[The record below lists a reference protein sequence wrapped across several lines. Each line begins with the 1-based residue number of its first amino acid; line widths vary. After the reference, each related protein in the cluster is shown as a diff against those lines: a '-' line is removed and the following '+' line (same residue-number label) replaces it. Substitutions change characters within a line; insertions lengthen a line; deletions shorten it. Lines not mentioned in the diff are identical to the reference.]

1 MQQFFEKYKKQL
13 LRGGVLLLVLI
24 TVVASGKQL
33 NVTLLESAI
42 GVVVTPFQ
50 DLTTGIS
57 SWVDETVTAS
67 RNKTDLKKENTELKN
82 QIAELLEENRRLA
95 MYEEENAQLS
105 LLLKI
110 AQKYPDYESVGAT
123 VIAKDPGVWYDG
135 FTIDK
140 GTKHDISANMVLIAP
155 EGLVGK
161 VLESGKTFSKA
172 QSILDSRSAV
182 PAMSVRTG
190 DLGVVK
196 GNFTLS
202 ADGLCIMEYIDA
214 QAEIMVG
221 DEIVTSHLS
230 DIYPAGLAIGK
241 VLELETDTNGLT
253 KYAVIQPYVDLKHLD
268 TILVIDKSSAI
279 EKVPTL
285 PNPVT
290 APAAPEEPTENAETP
305 DTPPEGEGAE

>member
-24 TVVASGKQL
+24 TVIASGKQL
-33 NVTLLESAI
+33 NATLLESAI

-57 SWVDETVTAS
+57 SWVDETITAS
-67 RNKTDLKKENTELKN
+67 RNKADLKEENTELKN
-82 QIAELLEENRRLA
+82 QIADLLEENRRLA
-95 MYEEENAQLS
+95 MYEAENAKLS
-105 LLLKI
+105 ALLKI
-110 AQKYPDYESVGAT
+110 AQRYPDYESVGAN

-140 GTKHDISANMVLIAP
+140 GTTSDISANMVLIAP

-161 VLESGKTFSKA
+161 VLESGLTFSKA
-172 QSILDSRSAV
+172 QSILDSRSSV

-196 GNFTLS
+196 GNYTLS

-268 TILVIDKSSAI
+268 TILVIDKNSVVERAV
-279 EKVPTL
+279 ET
-285 PNPVT
+285 PVT
-290 APAAPEEPTENAETP
+290 DVPADNADATEPEEPTEDNQET
-305 DTPPEGEGAE
+305 EASE

>member
-1 MQQFFEKYKKQL
+1 LQQFFEKYKKQL
-13 LRGGVLLLVLI
+13 LRGGVLLLVVI
-24 TVVASGKQL
+24 TVIASGKQL
-33 NVTLLESAI
+33 NATLLESAI

-57 SWVDETVTAS
+57 SWVDETITAS
-67 RNKTDLKKENTELKN
+67 RNKADLKEENTELKN
-82 QIAELLEENRRLA
+82 QIADLLEENRRLA
-95 MYEEENAQLS
+95 MYEEENANLS
-105 LLLKI
+105 ALLKI
-110 AQKYPDYESVGAT
+110 AQRYPDYESVGAN

-140 GTKHDISANMVLIAP
+140 GTNADISANMVLIAP

-161 VLESGKTFSKA
+161 VLESGLTFSKA
-172 QSILDSRSAV
+172 QSILDSRSSV

-196 GNFTLS
+196 GNYTLS

-268 TILVIDKSSAI
+268 TILVIDKNSAV
-279 EKVPTL
+279 EAPVPQDT
-285 PNPVT
+285 
-290 APAAPEEPTENAETP
+290 PAAETP
-305 DTPPEGEGAE
+305 TEPVDENPETEGSE

>member
-13 LRGGVLLLVLI
+13 LRGGVLLLVLS
-24 TVVASGKQL
+24 TVIASGKQL
-33 NVTLLESAI
+33 NATLLESAI

-57 SWVDETVTAS
+57 SWVDETITAS
-67 RNKTDLKKENTELKN
+67 RNKADLKEENTELKN
-82 QIAELLEENRRLA
+82 QIADLLEENRRLA
-95 MYEEENAQLS
+95 MYEAENAKLS
-105 LLLKI
+105 ALLKI
-110 AQKYPDYESVGAT
+110 AQRYPDYESVGAN

-140 GTKHDISANMVLIAP
+140 GTTSDISANMVLIAP

-161 VLESGKTFSKA
+161 VLESGLTFSKA
-172 QSILDSRSAV
+172 QSILDSRSSV

-196 GNFTLS
+196 GDYTLS

-268 TILVIDKSSAI
+268 TILVIDKNSVVERAV
-279 EKVPTL
+279 ET
-285 PNPVT
+285 PVT
-290 APAAPEEPTENAETP
+290 DVPADNADATEPEEPTEDNQET
-305 DTPPEGEGAE
+305 EASE

>member
-13 LRGGVLLLVLI
+13 LRGGVLLLVVI
-24 TVVASGKQL
+24 TVIASGKQL
-33 NVTLLESAI
+33 NATLLESAI

-67 RNKTDLKKENTELKN
+67 RNKADLKEENTELKN
-82 QIAELLEENRRLA
+82 QIADLLEENRRLS
-95 MYEEENAQLS
+95 MYEEENAKLS
-105 LLLKI
+105 ALLKI
-110 AQKYPDYESVGAT
+110 AQRYPDYESVGAN

-140 GTKHDISANMVLIAP
+140 GTKHNISANMVLIAP

-161 VLESGKTFSKA
+161 VLESGLTFSKA
-172 QSILDSRSAV
+172 QSILDSRSSV

-196 GNFTLS
+196 GNYTLS

-253 KYAVIQPYVDLKHLD
+253 KYAVIQPYVDL
-268 TILVIDKSSAI
+268 
-279 EKVPTL
+279 
-285 PNPVT
+285 
-290 APAAPEEPTENAETP
+290 
-305 DTPPEGEGAE
+305 